1 MTLSEY
7 ILKFKIN
14 ESKNLLKYTNKPI
27 PVISTYLGFSSQSH
41 FNKVFKKYLN
51 VTPLKYRNS

>member
-27 PVISTYLGFSSQSH
+27 
-41 FNKVFKKYLN
+41 KKSVYFTFF
-51 VTPLKYRNS
+51 VSLK

>member
-27 PVISTYLGFSSQSH
+27 IKKCLFYFFCILKVINMTITL
-41 FNKVFKKYLN
+41 
-51 VTPLKYRNS
+51 LK